1 MPIIKEAPRSLLS
14 VKRRLCDH
22 CRMDNPTVTSILPH
36 RYPFLLVDR
45 VVEISAGKRI
55 VALKNVTINE
65 PFFTGHFPDH
75 PLMPGVLICEAV
87 VQAGGILACSAS
99 GPAEETPTTSQLL
112 APSQDRLA
120 MLTGLDRVRF
130 RRQVVPGDQLLM
142 EVEILRRRGT
152 FWKMQGTARVEGQ
165 LAAELEFTVVD
176 VDPESETPA

>member
-1 MPIIKEAPRSLLS
+1 M
-14 VKRRLCDH
+14 DH
-22 CRMDNPTVTSILPH
+22 PTVAAVLPH

-65 PFFTGHFPDH
+65 PFFVGHFPDH

-87 VQAGGILACSAS
+87 VQAGGILARSSVDSSA
-99 GPAEETPTTSQLL
+99 ETAVPSQLP
-112 APSQDRLA
+112 AQSPHRLA

-152 FWKMQGTARVEGQ
+152 FWKMQGTARVDGQ
-165 LAAELEFTVVD
+165 VAAELEFTVVD
-176 VDPESETPA
+176 VDQESEPQA